1 MMRIG
6 RTKTAATHFL
16 TIVKDDTKTVVVM
29 TERVM
34 FVGIKFDNDASED
47 EARLTPVF

>member
-16 TIVKDDTKTVVVM
+16 TIVKDDKTVVVM